1 MINEDGEKLNG
12 FIDNLR
18 KLTDDALQYPNGLLK
33 SRSKTIESNMNRI
46 DRQIAQKKDF
56 LNKKKKTLKQSFHA

>member
-46 DRQIAQKKDF
+46 DRQIAQKRKI
-56 LNKKKKTLKQSFHA
+56 S